1 MGERVLSPAELSRW
15 LAPRLGGVS
24 VVGVKN
30 EPVGTGQMSESRR
43 LTLEYSRPCGL
54 PQTMIAKFESASEA
68 SRAASRATRTYEV
81 ETAFY
86 RDIRDRVS
94 VNAPVCFYN
103 HFDADRDEF
112 ALLLSD
118 FAPCTQGNQLT
129 GCTTEEA
136 RAAVRE
142 IAKLHGPLWGIGELK
157 SLPWLHRNPPEKKRN
172 VEILFGQLV
181 PGFVDRY
188 ASRLGE
194 AAREVVERFA
204 REPRDYFT
212 NDPSRFAVIHGDY
225 RLDNILFMKRS
236 NEVLVGVVDFQTAA
250 VGCPLLDVAYFIGA
264 GLVPAD
270 RRESEDELL
279 QAYLSEL
286 DRFSVA
292 VSHDEAWALYRRYT
306 FAGFVMAV
314 VASMIVKQT
323 DRGDE
328 MFMAMANRH
337 AQHVVDLDAFSA
349 LAD

>member
-1 MGERVLSPAELSRW
+1 MGERVLSPAELTRW
-15 LAPRLGGVS
+15 LAPRLGGAN
-24 VVGVKN
+24 VVGVRN
-30 EPVGTGQMSESRR
+30 EPIGTGQMSESRR

-54 PQTMIAKFESASEA
+54 PSTMIAKFESASEA

-94 VNAPVCFYN
+94 VNAPTCFYN

-118 FAPCTQGNQLT
+118 FSPCTQGNQLT

-142 IAKLHGPLWGIGELK
+142 IAKLHGPLWGHGELK
-157 SLPWLHRNPPEKKRN
+157 TLSWLHRNPPEKKRN

-188 ASRLGE
+188 ASRLDE
-194 AAREVVERFA
+194 VAREVVQRLA
-204 REPRDYFT
+204 HEPKDYFT

-225 RLDNILFMKRS
+225 RLDNILFMTGS
-236 NEVLVGVVDFQTAA
+236 GGVSVGVVDFQTAA

-264 GLVPAD
+264 GLVPGA
-270 RRESEDELL
+270 RRESEQGLLADYLVELGH
-279 QAYLSEL
+279 
-286 DRFSVA
+286 FA
-292 VSHDEAWALYRRYT
+292 VSLSHDEAWALYRRYT
-306 FAGFVMAV
+306 FSGFVMAV

-328 MFMAMANRH
+328 MF
-337 AQHVVDLDAFSA
+337 
-349 LAD
+349 

>member
-1 MGERVLSPAELSRW
+1 MGERVLSPAELTRW
-15 LAPRLGGVS
+15 LAPRLGGAN
-24 VVGVKN
+24 VVGVRN

-43 LTLEYSRPCGL
+43 LTLEYSQPSGL
-54 PQTMIAKFESASEA
+54 PSTMIAKFESASEA

-94 VNAPVCFYN
+94 VNAPTCFYN

-118 FAPCTQGNQLT
+118 FSPCTQGNQLT

-136 RAAVRE
+136 SAAVRE
-142 IAKLHGPLWGIGELK
+142 IAKLHGPLWGNDDLK
-157 SLPWLHRNPPEKKRN
+157 TLSWLHRNPPEKKRN

-188 ASRLGE
+188 ASRLDE
-194 AAREVVERFA
+194 VAREVVERLA
-204 REPRDYFT
+204 REPKDYFT
-212 NDPSRFAVIHGDY
+212 NDPARFAVIHGDY
-225 RLDNILFMKRS
+225 RLDNILFMAGS
-236 NEVLVGVVDFQTAA
+236 AGVSVGVVDFQTAA

-264 GLVPAD
+264 GLVPMV
-270 RRESEDELL
+270 RREAEERLLGNYLVELGH
-279 QAYLSEL
+279 
-286 DRFSVA
+286 FA
-292 VSHDEAWALYRRYT
+292 VSLSHDEAWALYRRYT

-337 AQHVVDLDAFSA
+337 AQHVVDLDAFSV

>member
-1 MGERVLSPAELSRW
+1 MGERVLSPAELTRW
-15 LAPRLGGVS
+15 LAPRLGGAN
-24 VVGVKN
+24 VVGVRN

-54 PQTMIAKFESASEA
+54 PSTMIAKFESASEA

-94 VNAPVCFYN
+94 VNAPTCFYN

-118 FAPCTQGNQLT
+118 FSPCTQGNQLT

-136 RAAVRE
+136 SAAVRE
-142 IAKLHGPLWGIGELK
+142 IAKLHGPLWGNGELK
-157 SLPWLHRNPPEKKRN
+157 TLSWLHRNPPEKKRN

-188 ASRLGE
+188 ASRLDE
-194 AAREVVERFA
+194 VAREVVERLA
-204 REPRDYFT
+204 REPKDYFT

-225 RLDNILFMKRS
+225 RLDNILFMTGS
-236 NEVLVGVVDFQTAA
+236 GGVSVGVVDFQTAA

-264 GLVPAD
+264 GLVPGA
-270 RRESEDELL
+270 RRESEERLLAEYLVELGH
-279 QAYLSEL
+279 
-286 DRFSVA
+286 FA
-292 VSHDEAWALYRRYT
+292 VSLSHDEAWALYRRYT
-306 FAGFVMAV
+306 
-314 VASMIVKQT
+314 
-323 DRGDE
+323 
-328 MFMAMANRH
+328 
-337 AQHVVDLDAFSA
+337 
-349 LAD
+349 